1 MEIPVEALLV
11 LGGDPSPDLTDVQV
25 TQKLEPRLY
34 IVLATSARLQELA
47 GEPGVRA
54 VIRAGD
60 RTPDD
65 LDERETL
72 FAEAWQLS
80 QRQKVRPGDG
90 LAWDAAGFTPPDFP
104 GSIPPSR
111 S

>member
-1 MEIPVEALLV
+1 MDIAVEALLV
-11 LGGDPSPDLTDVQV
+11 LGGEAPDLNDVQV

-34 IVLATSARLQELA
+34 IVRATSSRLQELA
-47 GEPGVRA
+47 AEPGVRA
-54 VIRAGD
+54 VIQAGD
-60 RTPDD
+60 ATPDD
-65 LDERETL
+65 LDEREKL

-80 QRQKVRPGDG
+80 QRQKVRPGEG